1 MGHPRSRKYGALAV
15 LAAVVVMLMAVAI
28 PAAAGPGGKGG
39 KDRPNAQ
46 PTEPDPEPSPSRA
59 ASRPGECYDNPNNSG
74 GGGANSSGDYDSSCD
89 KSAGDHGSGGNG
101 KCAGCDGKA
110 DYKNPQGQY
119 KNDHN
124 NGYECDHNGGV
135 GKGNPAH
142 SRCKRP
148 TTTTPCPA
156 GGCPP
161 PDCPPGGCPP
171 PDCPPNKPECKKPTP
186 RTPKDWVL
194 PKLIKECDANPNM
207 EGIQPCYEVE
217 VLGGGVRG
225 RPETTP
231 DENVPARERRG
242 KVLPFTGGAGVP
254 GLLLAALGLLAAGA
268 GAVLVKRR

>member
-1 MGHPRSRKYGALAV
+1 MGHQRSNRYGALAV
-15 LAAVVVMLMAVAI
+15 LAAVVMMLMAVAI
-28 PAAAGPGGKGG
+28 PAAAGPGG

-59 ASRPGECYDNPNNSG
+59 ATRPGECYDNPNNSG

-89 KSAGDHGSGGNG
+89 KSAGDHGGGGNG
-101 KCAGCDGKA
+101 KCAGCDGKS

-148 TTTTPCPA
+148 TTTTCPP

-171 PDCPPNKPECKKPTP
+171 PDCPPNRPECKKNP
-186 RTPKDWVL
+186 PKDWVL
-194 PKLIKECDANPNM
+194 PKLIDRCDANPNM
-207 EGIQPCYEVE
+207 EGIQPCFEDE
-217 VLGGGVRG
+217 VRG
-225 RPETTP
+225 GLIRERTETTP
-231 DENVPARERRG
+231 EEDENLPARESRG
-242 KVLPFTGGAGVP
+242 GVLPRTGSAGISV
-254 GLLLAALGLLAAGA
+254 LLLAALSLVIAGA
-268 GAVLVKRR
+268 GGLLIKRP